1 MVVCRLCIGMLL
13 ALLCCGI
20 GQADDRPNIVI
31 IMADDMGFSDVGAY
45 GGEIKTP
52 NIDRL
57 ASEGMRFK
65 QFYNNAKCSPT
76 RASLLTGLYSQQC
89 RVHNGPVIM
98 GNCATIAEVLGAAG
112 YRTLM
117 AGKWHS
123 AELPTDRGFER
134 YYGLADG
141 CCNFFNPGDQR
152 DGEAK
157 PAHKTYPRRW
167 SIDGEVF
174 KPFTPKDPDFYTT
187 DAFTDNALGYLD
199 EYKDDENPFLLYLAY
214 TAPHY
219 PLHARLEWIE
229 KYRGKY
235 LKGWDALRE
244 ERYARMVKMGL
255 IDEKW
260 ALSPQHGGI
269 PDWDSLTEKEKKEW
283 DLRMAVY
290 AAMVDRM
297 DWNIGRVIEKLE
309 AQNKLDNTLILFLSD
324 NGGCA
329 EHVTKASTGVAA
341 GPVNSYEAVK
351 MPWANAQN
359 TPFRK
364 FKRYDHEGGIS
375 TPLIAHWPKT
385 IKPGTMTDAP
395 GHIIDIMATVLE
407 LGKATYPTEMKGDKV
422 EPLEGKSLVPVL
434 KGGTRE
440 GHEAI
445 YWQFGSSDAM
455 RAGDWKIVRDGNEHW
470 ELYNLVEDRTELND
484 LAKVELERAA
494 QMGEMWTT
502 WAKRTGAKI
511 R

>member
-1 MVVCRLCIGMLL
+1 MGVCRLFIGVTL
-13 ALLCCGI
+13 ALLCCGT

-57 ASEGMRFK
+57 ANQGMRFR

-89 RVHNGPVIM
+89 RVHNGPVVM

-141 CCNFFNPGDQR
+141 CCNYYNPGEQR
-152 DGEAK
+152 EDEAR

-219 PLHARLEWIE
+219 PLHARPEWI
-229 KYRGKY
+229 
-235 LKGWDALRE
+235 
-244 ERYARMVKMGL
+244 
-255 IDEKW
+255 
-260 ALSPQHGGI
+260 
-269 PDWDSLTEKEKKEW
+269 
-283 DLRMAVY
+283 
-290 AAMVDRM
+290 
-297 DWNIGRVIEKLE
+297 
-309 AQNKLDNTLILFLSD
+309 
-324 NGGCA
+324 
-329 EHVTKASTGVAA
+329 
-341 GPVNSYEAVK
+341 
-351 MPWANAQN
+351 
-359 TPFRK
+359 
-364 FKRYDHEGGIS
+364 
-375 TPLIAHWPKT
+375 
-385 IKPGTMTDAP
+385 
-395 GHIIDIMATVLE
+395 
-407 LGKATYPTEMKGDKV
+407 
-422 EPLEGKSLVPVL
+422 
-434 KGGTRE
+434 
-440 GHEAI
+440 
-445 YWQFGSSDAM
+445 
-455 RAGDWKIVRDGNEHW
+455 
-470 ELYNLVEDRTELND
+470 
-484 LAKVELERAA
+484 
-494 QMGEMWTT
+494 
-502 WAKRTGAKI
+502 
-511 R
+511 